1 MHRTWQTQIITVGPP
16 PPTMKNFLD
25 RRMSFNQLPTKVS
38 ESTLVNN
45 YYCRLPRDCQG
56 LGTSNYSLFVSV
68 REVRV
73 LD

>member
-1 MHRTWQTQIITVGPP
+1 MLAIFVS
-16 PPTMKNFLD
+16 
-25 RRMSFNQLPTKVS
+25 RMQNKAYLKKTQLPLNHLINFPSKVS
-38 ESTLVNN
+38 ESTLINN